1 MSLYVLKCSWAHTV
15 LCRFIYC
22 YFANIGHTDIMW
34 SVVWSYCWL
43 KSALLFLF
51 SVHLLHDIGLLSDLV
66 LLLLDYQFLLSGLSL
81 IAIKHVFFTNN
92 LSTHTAYYCPCINL
106 LSSFFL
112 RTHLILLLYA
122 LCLFVSLLSF
132 VWINSSTTFAAI
144 LIVDFIF
151 AFMAFS
157 NMYKLVFFVFDVQ
170 VFCNI
175 SYFSFVCIT
184 SVCNKP
190 LVILVGLICEH
201 ISTLSCVLSE
211 LAAPSRMKQWF
222 TKHWCV
228 LHVWEFPDSY
238 LDLMSRY
245 SDSIF
250 MIFLFSSRK
259 CQFGASNYVKVFS
272 WQ

>member
-1 MSLYVLKCSWAHTV
+1 MLLYILFF
-15 LCRFIYC
+15 CRFGY
-22 YFANIGHTDIMW
+22 ADIMW

-151 AFMAFS
+151 AWLLSWLLA
-157 NMYKLVFFVFDVQ
+157 
-170 VFCNI
+170 
-175 SYFSFVCIT
+175 
-184 SVCNKP
+184 
-190 LVILVGLICEH
+190 ICTNW
-201 ISTLSCVLSE
+201 SSL
-211 LAAPSRMKQWF
+211 
-222 TKHWCV
+222 
-228 LHVWEFPDSY
+228 Y
-238 LDLMSRY
+238 LMFKY
-245 SDSIF
+245 SA
-250 MIFLFSSRK
+250 IFLIFPL
-259 CQFGASNYVKVFS
+259 YVLLQSVIS
-272 WQ
+272 LLSY